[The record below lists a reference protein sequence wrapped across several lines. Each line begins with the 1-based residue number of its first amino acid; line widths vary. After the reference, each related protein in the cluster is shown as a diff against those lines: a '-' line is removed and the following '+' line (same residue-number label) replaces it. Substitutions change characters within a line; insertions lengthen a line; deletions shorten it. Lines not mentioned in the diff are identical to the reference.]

1 MAPPTATT
9 AAAAV
14 AMPSHRSHRLR
25 KAITYLAA
33 YTVLIVF
40 GFIVIFPFLVMLFT
54 SLKEPADTFSYPPR
68 LLPRAPVTVEVPGFD
83 QPLPLYT
90 VEVDGEPRQMALA
103 QTTVRVGIFAPADDL
118 QATVTVPLS
127 DVTPTAG
134 AGEQE
139 QATVVVDGQEQPL
152 FDVPVDGQT
161 VPMVRVGQ
169 TALGRFVD
177 PEDPSVEALANVR
190 LSPPVTRVTAH
201 PQNYRDVLELN
212 GMGRAL
218 INTTLV
224 TLMVVLGQ
232 LTTSVLGG
240 YAFARLRFP
249 GRDTLFVLYLGTI
262 MIPFVVLIMPLYQLM
277 VLIGWT
283 DRLAALIIPWVFTA
297 YGTFLMR
304 QFFIT
309 IPREIEEA
317 ALIDGSSRLQILWR
331 IFIPAA
337 TPALATLATFTFL
350 YAWNSFFWP
359 LVIINTGNTGN
370 HVLTLAL
377 NVLRGRAAD
386 SPNLVLAGAAI
397 SVLPPMILFILA
409 QRFFIESATSSGV
422 KG

>member
-1 MAPPTATT
+1 MAPSTATAT
-9 AAAAV
+9 STSAQSV
-14 AMPSHRSHRLR
+14 FRSHRLR
-25 KAITYLAA
+25 KAIAYVAA
-33 YTVLIVF
+33 YTVLIIF
-40 GFIVIFPFLVMLFT
+40 GFLVIFPFLVMLFT

-68 LLPRAPVTVEVPGFD
+68 LLPQRTLTTEVAGFD
-83 QPLPLYT
+83 QPLPLYRI
-90 VEVDGEPRQMALA
+90 EVDGETREMALA
-103 QTTVRVGIFAPADDL
+103 QTTVRVGVFAPADNL
-118 QATVTVPLS
+118 EATITVPSS
-127 DVTPTAG
+127 DVSPTAG
-134 AGEQE
+134 ADG
-139 QATVVVDGQEQPL
+139 QATALVNGEEQPL
-152 FDVPVDGQT
+152 FDVPVDGQI
-161 VPMVRVGQ
+161 VPMVRLSQ

-177 PEDPSVEALANVR
+177 PQDPSVEALANVR
-190 LSPPVTRVTAH
+190 LSPPVTQITAR
-201 PQNYRDVLELN
+201 PQNYSDVLELN

-218 INTTLV
+218 INTALITL
-224 TLMVVLGQ
+224 LVVLGQ
-232 LTTSVLGG
+232 LVTSVLGG

-304 QFFIT
+304 QFFLT

-317 ALIDGSSRLQILWR
+317 ALIDGASRLEILRR

-386 SPNLVLAGAAI
+386 SPNIVLAGAAI